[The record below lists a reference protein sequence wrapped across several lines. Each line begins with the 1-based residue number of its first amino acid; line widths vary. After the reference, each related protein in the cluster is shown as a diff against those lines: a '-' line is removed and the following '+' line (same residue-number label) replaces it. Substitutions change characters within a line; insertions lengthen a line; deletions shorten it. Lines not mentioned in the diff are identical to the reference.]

1 MIMQTAKH
9 RFRLVVFDWDGTLS
23 DSQARIVECL
33 SAAARDAGLPVL
45 PSAIFSNVIG
55 LGLREAIA
63 ALYPAAGGEDHAR
76 FADRYRYHYV
86 VGSQTPTP
94 LFAGARE
101 LLHGLRQRGTYLA
114 VATGKGRRGLDR
126 ALVEHGFDAVLHAS
140 RCADETLSTP
150 HPQLPLDIMDRP
162 GADAQDA
169 LMAGDTEYDIV
180 MAHNAGA
187 AAVGETYGV
196 HDRDRLLA
204 LRPFACAESKAEL
217 TRWIDACEWPLFE
230 GIF

>member
-1 MIMQTAKH
+1 MACGVCSYMPPYCDFTCRIASKLLKC
-9 RFRLVVFDWDGTLS
+9 RLLS
-23 DSQARIVECL
+23 VPSSSIRSPL
-33 SAAARDAGLPVL
+33 SMT
-45 PSAIFSNVIG
+45 IN
-55 LGLREAIA
+55 
-63 ALYPAAGGEDHAR
+63 DHA
-76 FADRYRYHYV
+76 D
-86 VGSQTPTP
+86 GQTPFSSGGVRLGRNFVGFP
-94 LFAGARE
+94 GAHRRMPE
-101 LLHGLRQRGTYLA
+101 RGTYLA

-126 ALVEHGFDAVLHAS
+126 ALVEHGFDAVFHAS
-140 RCADETLSTP
+140 RCADETFSKP
-150 HPQLPLDIMDRP
+150 HPQMLLDIMDRL
-162 GADAQDA
+162 GVDAQDV
-169 LMAGDTEYDIV
+169 LMVGDTEYDIV